1 MWDNNFNKSV
11 IHRGLDSKVSARVS
25 GYKLV
30 FFVSILLVRVFER
43 LRENKNTKSK
53 QEAHLAN
60 VSKSV
65 EKYTKFPFTEN
76 FKGFLHV

>member
-11 IHRGLDSKVSARVS
+11 IHRRPDSKVS

-30 FFVSILLVRVFER
+30 FFVLILLVRVFER
-43 LRENKNTKSK
+43 LRENENTKSK

-65 EKYTKFPFTEN
+65 EKYTKFPFTDN
-76 FKGFLHV
+76 FKGFLYV